1 MDPSSESTL
10 NSTNFL
16 YSMCGAGHH
25 SVLLSPLSQ
34 LLNSRNGSKFKT
46 ICWPQTEQLRNQFN
60 PHLIQTQTF
69 TLVSL
74 TKFMLQKCQT
84 RFWNQTDNK
93 QKSELPNRMVSFGS
107 IVRFSVLIS
116 MLRTVDKRDC
126 RFAFSWNNKS
136 NSFYIENFHV
146 DFLKFSIQTVFVCF
160 NNSVNLYFYRGVTT
174 KLQ

>member
-1 MDPSSESTL
+1 
-10 NSTNFL
+10 
-16 YSMCGAGHH
+16 
-25 SVLLSPLSQ
+25 
-34 LLNSRNGSKFKT
+34 
-46 ICWPQTEQLRNQFN
+46 
-60 PHLIQTQTF
+60 
-69 TLVSL
+69 
-74 TKFMLQKCQT
+74 MLQKCQT
-84 RFWNQTDNK
+84 RFSNQTDNK

-160 NNSVNLYFYRGVTT
+160 NNSVILYFYRGVTT

>member
-25 SVLLSPLSQ
+25 SVLLSLLSQ
-34 LLNSRNGSKFKT
+34 LLNSRDASKFKT

-60 PHLIQTQTF
+60 PHSVQTQTF

-74 TKFMLQKCQT
+74 TKFMLKKCQT
-84 RFWNQTDNK
+84 RFSKQTDNK

-116 MLRTVDKRDC
+116 MLRTVDKRDWC
-126 RFAFSWNNKS
+126 FAFSWNNK
-136 NSFYIENFHV
+136 FYIST
-146 DFLKFSIQTVFVCF
+146 LKTFVLIRF
-160 NNSVNLYFYRGVTT
+160 P
-174 KLQ
+174 